1 MLTSLVYLQQGNV
14 KKSKK
19 VMKIVKINEE
29 NLHIFRTTGKIS
41 VKVSGK
47 MFYDNIKSRKK
58 KDLLSLQ
65 KITFWKSNRGC
76 QKELR
81 NCILCILRARSLFCS
96 IRICISLYFLP
107 ILSKNQFF
115 VFPCSIFYLFCF
127 EFEFIFVDLSYNICR
142 IIAQIGTKCSVILF
156 SANSF

>member
-19 VMKIVKINEE
+19 VMKIVKTNEE

-58 KDLLSLQ
+58 QDLLSL
-65 KITFWKSNRGC
+65 
-76 QKELR
+76 
-81 NCILCILRARSLFCS
+81 
-96 IRICISLYFLP
+96 
-107 ILSKNQFF
+107 
-115 VFPCSIFYLFCF
+115 
-127 EFEFIFVDLSYNICR
+127 
-142 IIAQIGTKCSVILF
+142 
-156 SANSF
+156 